1 MTNWKRVLLLCTLM
15 GTALAPVS
23 AALGATSVSGR
34 ASTVLEWHDDAQE
47 DTAVP
52 AYQYLL
58 LNLRDIGDTGW
69 NFSGYGRLADDLADE
84 TVVKSRLYHAYLEKK
99 GLAKGL
105 DFKLGRQFI
114 ATAAGAS
121 LMDGLK
127 LDYGKLGPLS
137 FSLFGGGDVSYYEGY
152 NAKDLID
159 GVEVRG
165 TFLENLNLSLSYLQK
180 WEQSELTHELI
191 GFDAEWDINNRLD
204 LTHEIQYS
212 WLSKEV
218 TYLQLGA
225 RYHRSADWTLAAE
238 YLYSLPVFSAT
249 SIYSVFAAEEY
260 EEVSAEFTYR
270 IKPGLQWFARY
281 SHEIYDE
288 YDNANVFELGIE
300 KLRTGTCSGYLSGV
314 YRNDPDGQD
323 LKGFKLRG
331 AYLFNKYIQAG
342 AGLHLDVAER
352 RLEENDETTSTR
364 VWVDLTAYL
373 SKKISVDAILE
384 RVDSDLWD
392 YYNRG
397 RVRLNVLF

>member
-1 MTNWKRVLLLCTLM
+1 MIIWKRVLLMCVLVGVGM
-15 GTALAPVS
+15 MPVS
-23 AALGATSVSGR
+23 GAMGATVSGR

-58 LNLRDIGDTGW
+58 LNLRDIGDKGW
-69 NFSGYGRLADDLADE
+69 NFSGYGRAADDLANE
-84 TVVKSRLYHAYLEKK
+84 TDVDSRLYYAYLQKK
-99 GLAKGL
+99 DLVKGL

-114 ATAAGAS
+114 TTAAGAS

-165 TFLENLNLSLSYLQK
+165 TFLENINLSLSYLQK

-191 GFDAEWDINNRLD
+191 GFDAEWDIANQLD
-204 LTHEIQYS
+204 LTCETQYS
-212 WLSKEV
+212 WLTAEM

-225 RYHRSADWTLAAE
+225 RYHKNSNWTLAAE
-238 YLYSLPVFSAT
+238 YIFSLPVFSAT

-260 EEVSAEFTYR
+260 EEISVEATYKLR
-270 IKPGLQWFARY
+270 PGLQLFGRY
-281 SHEIYDE
+281 SNEIYDKS
-288 YDNANVFELGIE
+288 DNANVFELGIE

-323 LKGFKLRG
+323 LKGFKVRG

-342 AGLHLDVAER
+342 VGLHLDVAER
-352 RLEENDETTSTR
+352 RIEEKDESTSTR
-364 VWVDLTAYL
+364 VWIDMTAYL
-373 SKKISVDAILE
+373 TKKISVDAILE